1 MIKWRTI
8 RRGLNWRFSM
18 PALVVGMATILSIV
32 LPNLFDTGYRSA
44 MRLAAGHLF
53 DSRFDGQI
61 LYTRIMLERI
71 QGDWAD
77 EERVR
82 LISRGHR
89 QYEEHVDQ
97 QLTALN
103 KQREISFYPIERW
116 NDTNDNAPTKVPARY
131 GDYKSF
137 FAENPEDPE
146 NTYAIYFEDQD
157 LFTGEAR
164 KGALFLANIRT
175 DVMYENCVICH
186 NNHPDSPKKDWKVGD
201 LAGYVVY
208 TMDVKSYVG
217 VAKQLAYG
225 IAILLLIL
233 CIIPS
238 IGMTFLLNRLM
249 ISPMSKLIGIM
260 QKVIIRD
267 HDGEVI
273 PYQKRNDEVGDMSNM
288 LSRLIVFFD
297 ERDHTLEQENKRL
310 HEEQDQAEQR
320 EKSETEFQNMSVA
333 DFASIKQSVQTVY
346 NTARTVSDGADS
358 AIKNVDR
365 VANNIT
371 TVSGD
376 IANVADTGNQL
387 SDNTKVILD
396 EVEESRKHISDTIS
410 QTEQANQQIE
420 NLSQSTQNIGEV
432 VNLIKDIANQT
443 NLLALNATIEAAR
456 AGEAGKGFAVVA
468 NEVKNLAN
476 QTAQA
481 TEDVTS
487 QIETIQAETSETV
500 NMIVSI
506 TKTITD
512 TEKLFQKL
520 SQTVSERGVAVKNMA
535 DIANAGNQEM
545 QDVITELNNVT
556 GVVTHSGEVSIALFE
571 QVETLQKLAD
581 DLNSRIDDFVQKQ

>member
-18 PALVVGMATILSIV
+18 PVLVVGMAALLSIV
-32 LPNLFDTGYRSA
+32 LPNLFDSGYRVA
-44 MRLAAGHLF
+44 MQLAADKVFGVRL
-53 DSRFDGQI
+53 DGQT
-61 LYTRIMLERI
+61 LYTQTMLAQI

-89 QYEEHVDQ
+89 EYEQKINQ
-97 QLTALN
+97 QLTAV
-103 KQREISFYPIERW
+103 KKERELVFYPIERW
-116 NDTNDNAPTKVPARY
+116 NDTNDNAPTKLPASY
-131 GDYKSF
+131 GDYISF
-137 FAENPEDPE
+137 LTENPDK
-146 NTYAIYFEDQD
+146 TYGVYFEDQD
-157 LFTGEAR
+157 LFTGEPR
-164 KGALFLANIRT
+164 DGAVFLVSIRP
-175 DVMYENCVICH
+175 DVMQEACVTCH
-186 NNHPDSPKKDWKVGD
+186 NNHPDSPKKDWQVGD
-201 LAGYVVY
+201 LAGYLAY
-208 TMDVKSYVG
+208 TLDVKNYIG

-249 ISPMSKLIGIM
+249 ISPMVKLIAIM
-260 QKVIIRD
+260 QQVTTRD
-267 HDGEVI
+267 HDGAVI
-273 PYQKRNDEVGDMSNM
+273 PYQKRNDEVGQMSNM

-297 ERDHTLEQENKRL
+297 ERDKTLEQENKRL
-310 HEEQDQAEQR
+310 LEEQHQAEQR
-320 EKSETEFQNMSVA
+320 QKSETEFQNMTVT
-333 DFASIKQSVQTVY
+333 DFEAIKQSVQTVY
-346 NTARTVSDGADS
+346 DTARTVSDKADS
-358 AIKNVDR
+358 ATKNVDR
-365 VANNIT
+365 VAQNIT

-376 IANVADTGNQL
+376 IVNVADTGNQL
-387 SDNTKVILD
+387 SDSTKIILE
-396 EVEESRKHISDTIS
+396 EVEKSRKHISDTIS
-410 QTEQANQQIE
+410 QTEQANQQIN
-420 NLSQSTQNIGEV
+420 NLSASTQNIGEV

-476 QTAQA
+476 QTAKA

-487 QIETIQAETSETV
+487 QIETIQIETSETV
-500 NMIVSI
+500 DMIVSI
-506 TKTITD
+506 TKTIIG

-520 SQTVSERGVAVKNMA
+520 SHTVSERGDAIKNMA

-556 GVVTHSGEVSIALFE
+556 EVVTHSGEISEALFE

-581 DLNSRIDDFVQKQ
+581 DLNGRIDDFVQKQ